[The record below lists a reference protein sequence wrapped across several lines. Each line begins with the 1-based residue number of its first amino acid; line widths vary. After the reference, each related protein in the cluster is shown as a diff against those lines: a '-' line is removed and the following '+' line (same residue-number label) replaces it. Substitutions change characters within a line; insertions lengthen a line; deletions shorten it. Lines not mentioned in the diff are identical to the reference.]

1 MSNFSKYIK
10 LEGDKTIWTVV
21 ILLLLASVLVVSSVE
36 GLSATTSHIRNII
49 MGLFV
54 MYGIHKL
61 KFKYFSKLSV
71 VGIVISVF
79 LLLFVLFLGPE
90 INGAKRWVSMAGF
103 SFQPSDFAKIMLLVF
118 MSRQISKYRSYLK
131 DWKRFTFYLLFPLVI
146 ISLLILPS
154 NFSTAALVFVNGFV
168 LMVFAKIKYQY
179 LLSIIAISIFGISVI
194 YFGGKYVPIVK
205 EIVPRSETWVSRIDG
220 FLYPSENHNKKEG
233 YQLNESKIAIKNGGL
248 FGKGPGKG
256 VQRHFLYAGSSDFI
270 YAITVEQY
278 GLIFGGIFPMLLY
291 LILFYRSIIISQRT
305 ESVFGS
311 LMVASL
317 SFALILQAAVN
328 MAVNVGLFPVTGQTL
343 PLISKGGTS
352 IVFTCIAIG
361 IILSVSR
368 NPEDRDY
375 EKA

>member
-1 MSNFSKYIK
+1 MSIFLKYIK
-10 LEGDKTIWTVV
+10 VEGDKTIWTVV
-21 ILLLLASVLVVSSVE
+21 ILLLFASVLVVASVE
-36 GLSATTSHIRNII
+36 GISATKSHIRNII
-49 MGLFV
+49 MGLLV
-54 MYGIHKL
+54 MYAVHKL

-71 VGIVISVF
+71 VGIVVSIF
-79 LLLFVLFLGPE
+79 LLLFVLVLGTE
-90 INGAKRWVSMAGF
+90 INGAKRWVSMGGL
-103 SFQPSDFAKIMLLVF
+103 SFQPSDFAKIMLLIF

-131 DWKRFTFYLLFPLVI
+131 DWKGFIWYLLAPLVI
-146 ISLLILPS
+146 ICVLILPS
-154 NFSTAALVFVNGFV
+154 NFSTSALVFFNG
-168 LMVFAKIKYQY
+168 LMLMLFAKIHYKF

-205 EIVPRSETWVSRIDG
+205 EIVPRSATWVSRIDG
-220 FLYPSENHNKKEG
+220 FLDPSVNHNKNEG
-233 YQLNESKIAIKNGGL
+233 HQLNESKIAIKNGGF

-256 VQRHFLYAGSSDFI
+256 IQRHFLYAGSSDFI

-278 GLIFGGIFPMLLY
+278 GLILGGIFPMLLY
-291 LILFYRSIIISQRT
+291 LIIFYRSIIISHRT

-317 SFALILQAAVN
+317 SFALIFQAAVN

-352 IVFTCIAIG
+352 IIFTCIAVG

>member
-1 MSNFSKYIK
+1 MSIFSKYIK
-10 LEGDKTIWTVV
+10 VEGDKTIWTVV
-21 ILLLLASVLVVSSVE
+21 ILLLFASVLVVASVE
-36 GLSATTSHIRNII
+36 GISATKSHIRNII
-49 MGLFV
+49 MGLLV
-54 MYGIHKL
+54 MYAVHKL
-61 KFKYFSKLSV
+61 KFKYFSKLSI
-71 VGIVISVF
+71 VGIVVSIF
-79 LLLFVLFLGPE
+79 LLLFVLVLGPE
-90 INGAKRWVSMAGF
+90 INGAKRWVSMGGL
-103 SFQPSDFAKIMLLVF
+103 SFQPSDFAKIMLLIF
-118 MSRQISKYRSYLK
+118 MSRQISKYRSSLK
-131 DWKRFTFYLLFPLVI
+131 DWKGFIWYLLAPLVI
-146 ISLLILPS
+146 ICVLILPS
-154 NFSTAALVFVNGFV
+154 NFSTSALVFFNG
-168 LMVFAKIKYQY
+168 LMLMLFAKIHYRF

-205 EIVPRSETWVSRIDG
+205 EIVPRSATWVSRIDG
-220 FLYPSENHNKKEG
+220 FLDPSVNHNKNEG
-233 YQLNESKIAIKNGGL
+233 HQLNESKIAIKNGGF

-278 GLIFGGIFPMLLY
+278 GLILGGIFPMLLY
-291 LILFYRSIIISQRT
+291 LIIFYRSIIISHRT

-317 SFALILQAAVN
+317 SFALIFQAAVN

-352 IVFTCIAIG
+352 IIFTCIAVG

>member
-1 MSNFSKYIK
+1 MSIFSKYIK
-10 LEGDKTIWTVV
+10 VEGDKTIWTVV
-21 ILLLLASVLVVSSVE
+21 ILLLFVSVLVVASVE
-36 GLSATTSHIRNII
+36 GISATKSHIRNII
-49 MGLFV
+49 MGLLV
-54 MYGIHKL
+54 MYAVHKL
-61 KFKYFSKLSV
+61 KFKYFSKLSI
-71 VGIVISVF
+71 VGIVVSIF
-79 LLLFVLFLGPE
+79 LLLFVLVLGPE
-90 INGAKRWVSMAGF
+90 INGAKRWVSMGGL
-103 SFQPSDFAKIMLLVF
+103 SFQPSDFAKIMLLIF
-118 MSRQISKYRSYLK
+118 MSRQISKYRSSLK
-131 DWKRFTFYLLFPLVI
+131 DWKGFIWYLLAPLVI
-146 ISLLILPS
+146 ICVLILPS
-154 NFSTAALVFVNGFV
+154 NFSTSALVFFNG
-168 LMVFAKIKYQY
+168 LMLMLFAKIHYRF
-179 LLSIIAISIFGISVI
+179 LLSVIAISIFGISVI
-194 YFGGKYVPIVK
+194 YFGGKYVSIVK

-220 FLYPSENHNKKEG
+220 FLDPSENHNKNEG
-233 YQLNESKIAIKNGGL
+233 HQLNESKIAIKNGGF

-278 GLIFGGIFPMLLY
+278 GLILGGIFPMLLY
-291 LILFYRSIIISQRT
+291 LIIFYRSIIISHRT

-317 SFALILQAAVN
+317 SFALIFQAAVN

-352 IVFTCIAIG
+352 IIFTCIAVG

>member
-1 MSNFSKYIK
+1 MSIFSKYIK
-10 LEGDKTIWTVV
+10 VEGDKTIWTVV
-21 ILLLLASVLVVSSVE
+21 ILLLFASVLVVASVE
-36 GLSATTSHIRNII
+36 GISATKSHIRNII
-49 MGLFV
+49 MGLLV
-54 MYGIHKL
+54 MYAVHKL
-61 KFKYFSKLSV
+61 KFKYFSKLSI
-71 VGIVISVF
+71 VGIVVSIF
-79 LLLFVLFLGPE
+79 LLLFVLVLGPE
-90 INGAKRWVSMAGF
+90 INGAKRWVSMGGF
-103 SFQPSDFAKIMLLVF
+103 SFQPSDFAKIMLLIF
-118 MSRQISKYRSYLK
+118 MSRQISKYRSSLK
-131 DWKRFTFYLLFPLVI
+131 DWKGFIWYLLAPLVI
-146 ISLLILPS
+146 ICVLILPS
-154 NFSTAALVFVNGFV
+154 NFSTSALVFFNG
-168 LMVFAKIKYQY
+168 LMLMLFAKIHYKF

-205 EIVPRSETWVSRIDG
+205 EIVPRSATWVSRIDG
-220 FLYPSENHNKKEG
+220 FLDPSENHNKNEG
-233 YQLNESKIAIKNGGL
+233 HQLNESKIAIKNGGF

-256 VQRHFLYAGSSDFI
+256 IQRHFLYAGSSDFI

-278 GLIFGGIFPMLLY
+278 GLILGGIFPMLLY
-291 LILFYRSIIISQRT
+291 LIIFYRSIIISHRT

-317 SFALILQAAVN
+317 SFALIFQAAVN

-352 IVFTCIAIG
+352 IIFTCIAVG

>member
-1 MSNFSKYIK
+1 MSIFSKYIK
-10 LEGDKTIWTVV
+10 VEGDKTIWTVV
-21 ILLLLASVLVVSSVE
+21 ILLLFASVLVVASVE
-36 GLSATTSHIRNII
+36 GISATKSHIRNII
-49 MGLFV
+49 MGLLV
-54 MYGIHKL
+54 MYAVHKL

-71 VGIVISVF
+71 VGIVVSIF
-79 LLLFVLFLGPE
+79 LLLFVLVLGTE
-90 INGAKRWVSMAGF
+90 INGAKRWVSMGGL
-103 SFQPSDFAKIMLLVF
+103 SFQPSDFAKIMLLIF
-118 MSRQISKYRSYLK
+118 MSRQISKYRSSLK
-131 DWKRFTFYLLFPLVI
+131 DWKGFIWYLLAPLVI
-146 ISLLILPS
+146 ICVLILPS
-154 NFSTAALVFVNGFV
+154 NFSTSALVFFNG
-168 LMVFAKIKYQY
+168 LMLMLFAKIHYRF
-179 LLSIIAISIFGISVI
+179 LLSVIAISIFGISVI

-220 FLYPSENHNKKEG
+220 FLDPSENHNKNEG
-233 YQLNESKIAIKNGGL
+233 HQLNESKIAIKNGGF

-278 GLIFGGIFPMLLY
+278 GLILGGILPMLLY
-291 LILFYRSIIISQRT
+291 LLIFYRSIIISHRT
-305 ESVFGS
+305 KSVFGS

-317 SFALILQAAVN
+317 SFAIIFQAAVN

-352 IVFTCIAIG
+352 IIFTCIAVG

-368 NPEDRDY
+368 KPEDRDY

>member
-1 MSNFSKYIK
+1 MSIFSKYIK
-10 LEGDKTIWTVV
+10 VEGDKTIWTVV
-21 ILLLLASVLVVSSVE
+21 ILLLFASVLVVASVE
-36 GLSATTSHIRNII
+36 GISATKFHIRNII
-49 MGLFV
+49 MGLLV
-54 MYGIHKL
+54 MYAVHKL
-61 KFKYFSKLSV
+61 KFKYFSKLSI
-71 VGIVISVF
+71 VGIVVSIF
-79 LLLFVLFLGPE
+79 LLLFVLVLGPE
-90 INGAKRWVSMAGF
+90 INGAKRWVSMGGL
-103 SFQPSDFAKIMLLVF
+103 SFQPSDFAKIMLLIF
-118 MSRQISKYRSYLK
+118 MSRQISKYRSSLK
-131 DWKRFTFYLLFPLVI
+131 DWKGFIWYLLAPLVI
-146 ISLLILPS
+146 ICVLILPS
-154 NFSTAALVFVNGFV
+154 NFSTSALVFFNG
-168 LMVFAKIKYQY
+168 LMLMLFAKIHYRF

-220 FLYPSENHNKKEG
+220 FLDPSVNHNKNEG
-233 YQLNESKIAIKNGGL
+233 HQLNESKIAIKNGGF

-278 GLIFGGIFPMLLY
+278 GLILGGIFPMLLY
-291 LILFYRSIIISQRT
+291 LIIFYRSIIISHRT

-317 SFALILQAAVN
+317 SFALIFQAAVN

-352 IVFTCIAIG
+352 IIFTCIAVG

>member
-1 MSNFSKYIK
+1 MSIFSKYIK
-10 LEGDKTIWTVV
+10 VEGDKTIWTVV
-21 ILLLLASVLVVSSVE
+21 ILLLFTSVLVVASVE
-36 GLSATTSHIRNII
+36 GISATKSHIRNII
-49 MGLFV
+49 MGLLI
-54 MYGIHKL
+54 MYAVHKL
-61 KFKYFSKLSV
+61 KFKYFSKLSI
-71 VGIVISVF
+71 VGIVVSIF
-79 LLLFVLFLGPE
+79 LLLFVLVLGPE
-90 INGAKRWVSMAGF
+90 INGAKRWVSMGGL
-103 SFQPSDFAKIMLLVF
+103 SFQPSDFAKIMLLIF
-118 MSRQISKYRSYLK
+118 MSRQISKYRSSLK
-131 DWKRFTFYLLFPLVI
+131 DWKGFIWYLLAPLVI
-146 ISLLILPS
+146 ICVLILPS
-154 NFSTAALVFVNGFV
+154 NFSTSALVFFNG
-168 LMVFAKIKYQY
+168 LMLMLFAKIHYRF

-205 EIVPRSETWVSRIDG
+205 EIVPRSATWVSRIDG
-220 FLYPSENHNKKEG
+220 FLDPSVNHNKNEG
-233 YQLNESKIAIKNGGL
+233 HQLNESKIAIKNGGF

-278 GLIFGGIFPMLLY
+278 GLILGGIFPMLLY
-291 LILFYRSIIISQRT
+291 LIIFYRSIIISHRT

-317 SFALILQAAVN
+317 SFALIFQAAVN

-352 IVFTCIAIG
+352 IIFTCIAVG

>member
-1 MSNFSKYIK
+1 M
-10 LEGDKTIWTVV
+10 G
-21 ILLLLASVLVVSSVE
+21 
-36 GLSATTSHIRNII
+36 GL
-49 MGLFV
+49 
-54 MYGIHKL
+54 
-61 KFKYFSKLSV
+61 
-71 VGIVISVF
+71 
-79 LLLFVLFLGPE
+79 
-90 INGAKRWVSMAGF
+90 
-103 SFQPSDFAKIMLLVF
+103 SFQPSDFAKIMLLIF

-131 DWKRFTFYLLFPLVI
+131 DWKGFIWYLLAPLVI
-146 ISLLILPS
+146 ICVLILPS
-154 NFSTAALVFVNGFV
+154 NFSTSALVFFNG
-168 LMVFAKIKYQY
+168 LMLMLFAKIHYRF

-205 EIVPRSETWVSRIDG
+205 EIVPRSATWVSRIDG
-220 FLYPSENHNKKEG
+220 FLDPSVNHNKNEG
-233 YQLNESKIAIKNGGL
+233 HQLNESKIAIKNGGF

-256 VQRHFLYAGSSDFI
+256 IQRHFLYAGSSDFI

-278 GLIFGGIFPMLLY
+278 GLILGGIFPMLLY
-291 LILFYRSIIISQRT
+291 LIIFYRSIIISHRT

-317 SFALILQAAVN
+317 SFALIFQAAVN

-352 IVFTCIAIG
+352 IIFTCIAVG

>member
-1 MSNFSKYIK
+1 MSIFSKYIK
-10 LEGDKTIWTVV
+10 VEGDKTIWTVV
-21 ILLLLASVLVVSSVE
+21 ILLLFASVLVVASVE
-36 GLSATTSHIRNII
+36 GISATKSHIRNII
-49 MGLFV
+49 MGLLV
-54 MYGIHKL
+54 MYAVHKL

-71 VGIVISVF
+71 VGIVVSIF
-79 LLLFVLFLGPE
+79 LLLFVLVLGPE
-90 INGAKRWVSMAGF
+90 INGAKRWVSMGGL
-103 SFQPSDFAKIMLLVF
+103 SFQPSDFAKIMLLIF
-118 MSRQISKYRSYLK
+118 MSRQISKYRSSLK
-131 DWKRFTFYLLFPLVI
+131 DWKGFIWYLLAPLVI
-146 ISLLILPS
+146 ICVLILPS
-154 NFSTAALVFVNGFV
+154 NFSTSALVFFNG
-168 LMVFAKIKYQY
+168 LMLMLFAKIHYRF

-220 FLYPSENHNKKEG
+220 FLDPSENHNKNEG
-233 YQLNESKIAIKNGGL
+233 HQLNESKIAIKNGGF

-256 VQRHFLYAGSSDFI
+256 IQRHFLYAGSSDFI

-278 GLIFGGIFPMLLY
+278 GLILGGIFPMLLY
-291 LILFYRSIIISQRT
+291 LIIFYRSIIISHRT

-317 SFALILQAAVN
+317 SFALIFQAAVN

-352 IVFTCIAIG
+352 IIFTCIAVG

>member
-1 MSNFSKYIK
+1 MSIFSKYIK
-10 LEGDKTIWTVV
+10 VEGDKTIWTVV
-21 ILLLLASVLVVSSVE
+21 ILLLFASVLVVASVE
-36 GLSATTSHIRNII
+36 GISATKSHIRNII
-49 MGLFV
+49 MGLLI
-54 MYGIHKL
+54 MYAVHKL
-61 KFKYFSKLSV
+61 KFKYFSKLSI
-71 VGIVISVF
+71 VGIVVSIF
-79 LLLFVLFLGPE
+79 LLLFVLVLGPE
-90 INGAKRWVSMAGF
+90 INGAKRWVSMGGL
-103 SFQPSDFAKIMLLVF
+103 SFQPSDFAKIMLLIF
-118 MSRQISKYRSYLK
+118 MSRQISKYRSSLK
-131 DWKRFTFYLLFPLVI
+131 DWKGFIWYLLAPLVI
-146 ISLLILPS
+146 ICVLILPS
-154 NFSTAALVFVNGFV
+154 NFSTSALVFFNG
-168 LMVFAKIKYQY
+168 LMLMLFAKIHYRF

-205 EIVPRSETWVSRIDG
+205 EIVPRSATWVSRIDG
-220 FLYPSENHNKKEG
+220 FLDPSVNHNKNEG
-233 YQLNESKIAIKNGGL
+233 HQLNESKIAIKNGGF

-278 GLIFGGIFPMLLY
+278 GLILGGIFPMLLY
-291 LILFYRSIIISQRT
+291 LIIFYRSIIISHRT

-317 SFALILQAAVN
+317 SFALIFQAAVN

-352 IVFTCIAIG
+352 IIFTCIAVG